1 MGPRARSKL
10 YVLPPDVTRE
20 ALESIA
26 QHDRGESVELTP
38 DEMERWHKTGHL
50 PERAQHWVASRK

>member
-1 MGPRARSKL
+1 MALRASSKF

-26 QHDRGESVELTP
+26 EHDRGESVELTP
-38 DEMERWHKTGHL
+38 EEMDRWHKTSHL